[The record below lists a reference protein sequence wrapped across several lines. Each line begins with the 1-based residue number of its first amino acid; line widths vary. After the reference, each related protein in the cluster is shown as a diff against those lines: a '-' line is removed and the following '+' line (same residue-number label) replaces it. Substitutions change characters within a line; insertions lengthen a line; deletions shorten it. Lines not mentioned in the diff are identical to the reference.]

1 LHIKLGVERKR
12 GREAGRTHD
21 GISSVVSITSTMRR
35 CSPELGPEAAGEAEG
50 GGDEA
55 GALLLASR
63 LSVPFVAGDATGL
76 GVDVLVAESAE
87 GSPSN
92 TTGVA
97 DVDVDVDP
105 EAVDEPVGVD
115 TLDTAISLDSNGSTG
130 GIPRD

>member
-1 LHIKLGVERKR
+1 
-12 GREAGRTHD
+12 
-21 GISSVVSITSTMRR
+21 MRR
-35 CSPELGPEAAGEAEG
+35 CSPELGLEAEDEAEG
-50 GGDEA
+50 GGDEV

-63 LSVPFVAGDATGL
+63 LSVPFVVGDATGL